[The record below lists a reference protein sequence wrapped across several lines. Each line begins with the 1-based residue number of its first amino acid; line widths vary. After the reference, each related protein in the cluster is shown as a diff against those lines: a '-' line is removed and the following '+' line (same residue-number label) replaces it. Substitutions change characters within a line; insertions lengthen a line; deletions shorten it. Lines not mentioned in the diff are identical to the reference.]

1 MATLLH
7 VDSSARRSASVS
19 RQLSASL
26 VAHWQRHF
34 PNGRVIVRDLAASP
48 LPHVTEVQVGA
59 YFTPAEQRTDEQKQT
74 LVLSDQLV
82 DELLEADTIV
92 IGAPMYNFSVPSSL
106 KSWIDHVARVGRTF
120 GYTDKGPVGLATGK
134 RVFVALSSGG
144 IYSEGAARAAD
155 FESGYL
161 KQALGFIGLTDVQ
174 IIAAEGVAL
183 GEELAK
189 QAIAKAE
196 SQIAAIS

>member
-7 VDSSARRSASVS
+7 VDSSARQSTSVS
-19 RQLSASL
+19 RQLSTSL

-48 LPHVTEVQVGA
+48 LPHVTEAQVGA
-59 YFTPAEQRTDEQKQT
+59 YFTPAEQRTDEQKT
-74 LVLSDQLV
+74 ALILSDQLV

-106 KSWIDHVARVGRTF
+106 KSWIDHVARLGRTF

-144 IYSEGAARAAD
+144 IYSEGAARVAD

-161 KQALGFIGLTDVQ
+161 KQALGFIGLTDVR

-183 GEELAK
+183 GEDVAK